1 MDAQTIV
8 FCDFDG
14 TITTVDTFGDALGKY
29 APEVAADI
37 LPGLYN
43 RKITLREG
51 VRKILEAIPSE

>member
-37 LPGLYN
+37 LPGD
-43 RKITLREG
+43 RKS
-51 VRKILEAIPSE
+51 VV